1 MSYYCEMCGRELDAR
16 TAKKAVVEGSLL
28 ILCQDCYS
36 RLSKTTTVREL
47 PKQPARATPP
57 PVTTPRRQSRPVEE
71 LEIVE
76 DYATRI
82 KSARESLGW
91 TQDVLAQKVGESV
104 LTIKRIEGGKLKP
117 SVELARRL
125 ERVLG
130 IKLLEPIVKE
140 DKYISIDSGRPEHL
154 TIGDLINVEDK
165 PRKRA

>member
-1 MSYYCEMCGRELDAR
+1 MSYYCEMCGRELDSK

-28 ILCQDCYS
+28 ILCQDCYA
-36 RLSKTTTVREL
+36 RLSKTTTVREP
-47 PKQPARATPP
+47 PKQPPR
-57 PVTTPRRQSRPVEE
+57 TTPSVSAPKKQTRVVEE
-71 LEIVE
+71 LEIVD

-125 ERVLG
+125 ERVLA
-130 IKLLEPIVKE
+130 IKLLEPVVKE
-140 DKYISIDSGRPEHL
+140 DRYISINSGGSEHL
-154 TIGDLINVEDK
+154 TIGDLISIEEK